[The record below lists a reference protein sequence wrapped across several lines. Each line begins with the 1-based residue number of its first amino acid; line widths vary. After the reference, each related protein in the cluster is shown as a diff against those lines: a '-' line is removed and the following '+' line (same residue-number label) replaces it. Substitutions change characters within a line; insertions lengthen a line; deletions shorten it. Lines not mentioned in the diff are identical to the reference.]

1 MASAAEAIG
10 RYLTNHSIDEILKYI
25 SLLDPTANITSSM
38 ILNPTRVLIITI
50 PKNGNIH
57 FESGFIDDF
66 DFRTDY
72 RVMNCG
78 AVISCTRSN

>member
-1 MASAAEAIG
+1 MASATEAIG
-10 RYLTNHSIDEILKYI
+10 RYLTDHSIDEILKYI

-50 PKNGNIH
+50 SKNGNIH

-66 DFRTDY
+66 DFRTDA
-72 RVMNCG
+72 RVHRCG
-78 AVISCTRSN
+78 AVITCTRSN